1 MPISIEMGMCYGE
14 GAKTGVGMVLHVAV
28 GFGTE
33 SEQYS
38 AVTTRS
44 R

>member
-1 MPISIEMGMCYGE
+1 MPISVEMGMCYGE
-14 GAKTGVGMVLHVAV
+14 GVKTGVGMVLHVAV

-33 SEQYS
+33 SEQYCV
-38 AVTTRS
+38 VTARS